1 VQTHGAPVWLAQASS
16 LASARKSGMMLH
28 RFDDEDLTMSPTYF
42 VVRNAQLDEELK
54 AAQLAG
60 NTPLVQELLTEKTS
74 LYKAMYG

>member
-1 VQTHGAPVWLAQASS
+1 
-16 LASARKSGMMLH
+16 
-28 RFDDEDLTMSPTYF
+28 MSPTYF

>member
-1 VQTHGAPVWLAQASS
+1 L
-16 LASARKSGMMLH
+16 SATRS
-28 RFDDEDLTMSPTYF
+28 
-42 VVRNAQLDEELK
+42 EELK